1 MTQSIVDPVLQQRRD
16 HGIGRVE
23 ALVAQIEG
31 WSVAEGW
38 IVERLPKILREKVLG
53 EYEVPK
59 LNIRLPGGELRLEPI
74 ALYSGSGD
82 GRVDLMGYPTLN
94 RVKLIGEKTWQIMT
108 DSNVPLRLPW
118 NQQTYAQLARDLLS

>member
-1 MTQSIVDPVLQQRRD
+1 MTQSIVDPVLQQRRTQW
-16 HGIGRVE
+16 IARVE

-38 IVERLPKILREKVLG
+38 SVERSPKLLRDKLLG
-53 EYEVPK
+53 EYETPK
-59 LNIRLPGGELRLEPI
+59 LKIRLPGGELRLEPI
-74 ALYSGSGD
+74 ALYNGTGD

-94 RVKLIGEKTWQIMT
+94 RVKFIGEGTWEIMT
-108 DSNVPLRLPW
+108 DSNVPLRISW